1 MKKGL
6 YIECNSGI
14 SGDMSVAALIDL
26 GADPKKLTDTLQT
39 LPLKG
44 YRTEIRSVTKSGISA
59 LDFSVILDEEN
70 HDHDMEYL
78 HSHDTDIHCHER
90 HHDHQEQIHSHNCE
104 AESPNHEHHPKT
116 HSHEHHHSHEHRSL
130 TDVLDIL
137 RSGSLTPGAL
147 SLAEKIFRILAEG
160 EAAAHGIPAE
170 QVHFHEVGA
179 VDSIVDI
186 ASFSICLDM
195 LGYEDIFITGL
206 CDGTGTIR
214 CQHGIIPVPVPAVV
228 NILRQHPLPLTLLPV
243 HGELVTPTGDAIA
256 ASICTSCELPS
267 SFHILRTGIGAGKR
281 TYKETSGILRIMEIS
296 Y

>member
-6 YIECNSGI
+6 YIECSSGI

-26 GADPKKLTDTLQT
+26 GADPKKLTDTLKT

-44 YRTEIRSVTKSGISA
+44 YRTEIKSITKSGISA
-59 LDFSVILDEEN
+59 LDFNVILDTDN
-70 HDHDMEYL
+70 HDHNMEYL
-78 HSHDTDIHCHER
+78 HGHDTNVHCHE
-90 HHDHQEQIHSHNCE
+90 HQEHIHSHGSE
-104 AESPNHEHHPKT
+104 TGRP
-116 HSHEHHHSHEHRSL
+116 SHEHHHNAHNHEHHHEHVHRSL
-130 TDVLDIL
+130 TDVLNIL

-147 SLAEKIFRILAEG
+147 AIAEKIFRTLADG

-195 LGYEDIFITGL
+195 LGYENIFITGL
-206 CDGTGTIR
+206 YDGTGTIR

-243 HGELVTPTGDAIA
+243 HGELVTPTGAAIA
-256 ASICTSCELPS
+256 ASICTSCELPP

>member
-6 YIECNSGI
+6 YIECSSGI

-26 GADPKKLTDTLQT
+26 GADPKKLTDTLKT

-44 YRTEIRSVTKSGISA
+44 YRTEIKSITKSGISA
-59 LDFSVILDEEN
+59 LDFNVILDTDN
-70 HDHDMEYL
+70 HDHNMKYL
-78 HSHDTDIHCHER
+78 HGHDTNVHCHK
-90 HHDHQEQIHSHNCE
+90 HQEHIHSHGSE
-104 AESPNHEHHPKT
+104 TGRP
-116 HSHEHHHSHEHRSL
+116 SHEHHHNAHNHEHHHEHVHRSL
-130 TDVLDIL
+130 TDVLNIL
-137 RSGSLTPGAL
+137 RSGSLTPRAL
-147 SLAEKIFRILAEG
+147 AIAEKIFRTLADG
-160 EAAAHGIPAE
+160 EATAHGIPAE

-195 LGYEDIFITGL
+195 LGYENIFITGL
-206 CDGTGTIR
+206 YDGTGTIR

-243 HGELVTPTGDAIA
+243 HGELVTPTGAAIA
-256 ASICTSCELPS
+256 ASICTSCVLPP

>member
-6 YIECNSGI
+6 YIECSSGI

-26 GADPKKLTDTLQT
+26 GADPKKLTDTLKT

-44 YRTEIRSVTKSGISA
+44 YRTEIKSITKSGISA
-59 LDFSVILDEEN
+59 LDFNVILDTDN
-70 HDHDMEYL
+70 HDHNMEYL
-78 HSHDTDIHCHER
+78 HGHDTNVHCHE
-90 HHDHQEQIHSHNCE
+90 HQEHIHSHGSE
-104 AESPNHEHHPKT
+104 TGRP
-116 HSHEHHHSHEHRSL
+116 SHEHHHNAHNHEHHHEHVHRSL
-130 TDVLDIL
+130 TDVLNIL
-137 RSGSLTPGAL
+137 RSGSLTSGAL
-147 SLAEKIFRILAEG
+147 AIAEKIFRTLADG

-195 LGYEDIFITGL
+195 LGYENIFITGL
-206 CDGTGTIR
+206 YDGTGTIR

-243 HGELVTPTGDAIA
+243 HGELVTPTGAAIA
-256 ASICTSCELPS
+256 ASICTSCELPP

>member
-6 YIECNSGI
+6 YIECSSGI

-26 GADPKKLTDTLQT
+26 GADPKKLTDTLKT

-44 YRTEIRSVTKSGISA
+44 YRTEIKSITKSGISA
-59 LDFSVILDEEN
+59 LDFNVILDTDN
-70 HDHDMEYL
+70 HDHNMEYL
-78 HSHDTDIHCHER
+78 HGHDTNVHCHE
-90 HHDHQEQIHSHNCE
+90 HQEHIHSHGSE
-104 AESPNHEHHPKT
+104 TGWP
-116 HSHEHHHSHEHRSL
+116 SHEHHHNAHNHEHHHEHVHRSL
-130 TDVLDIL
+130 TDVLNIL

-147 SLAEKIFRILAEG
+147 AIAEKIFRTLADG

-195 LGYEDIFITGL
+195 LGYENIFITGL
-206 CDGTGTIR
+206 YDGTGTIR

-243 HGELVTPTGDAIA
+243 HGELVTPTGAAIA
-256 ASICTSCELPS
+256 ASICTSCELPP

>member
-59 LDFSVILDEEN
+59 LDFNVILDTDN
-70 HDHDMEYL
+70 HDHNMEYL
-78 HSHDTDIHCHER
+78 HGHDTNVHCHE
-90 HHDHQEQIHSHNCE
+90 HQEHIHSHGSE
-104 AESPNHEHHPKT
+104 TGWP
-116 HSHEHHHSHEHRSL
+116 SHEHHHNAHNHEHHHEHVHRSL
-130 TDVLDIL
+130 TDVLNIL

-147 SLAEKIFRILAEG
+147 AIAEKIFRTLADG

-195 LGYEDIFITGL
+195 LGYENIFITGL
-206 CDGTGTIR
+206 YDGTGTIR

-243 HGELVTPTGDAIA
+243 HGELVTPTGAAIA
-256 ASICTSCELPS
+256 ASICTSCELPP